1 MLSSAGLRRAFVHRI
16 ASAYVQY
23 RSRLDTVVCAHFAYA
38 KRAEST
44 LEWIAQASHRMMQ
57 PLFERFPDSA
67 LAGID
72 DAQFGSAKAGVAAAR
87 HGILEDADLATD
99 GPGGIGTKLKQPSA
113 VCAKCHIP
121 HDFAE
126 VGAKCDHQ
134 GARGEYCRGLI
145 EAALSIGDWIKCPSC
160 LASGRQ
166 KQKRC
171 GPCGG
176 PGWIYVRD
184 LQWFK

>member
-1 MLSSAGLRRAFVHRI
+1 MLSCGGARRAFVHRI

-23 RSRLDTVVCAHFAYA
+23 CSRLDTVVCAPFAYV
-38 KRAEST
+38 KGAEST

-57 PLFERFPDSA
+57 LLFERFPDLA
-67 LAGID
+67 LAGFD
-72 DAQFGSAKAGVAAAR
+72 DAQLGSANANVAAAR
-87 HGILEDADLATD
+87 HVVLEDADLAID
-99 GPGGIGTKLKQPSA
+99 RPGGTGTKLKQPSA

-121 HDFAE
+121 YEFAE
-126 VGAKCDHQ
+126 VGEKCDYQ

-160 LASGRQ
+160 VAIGRQ

-176 PGWIYVRD
+176 RGWIYVRN